1 MGTVWLT
8 IKART
13 HWKQQTEDGFGK
25 FYGQI
30 FIDYATHILRY
41 GDINAIYTTNGS
53 YDNLANEIETNYK
66 NR

>member
-1 MGTVWLT
+1 MLFICTNYLSFAKS
-8 IKART
+8 IYICK
-13 HWKQQTEDGFGK
+13 KQ
-25 FYGQI
+25 I
-30 FIDYATHILRY
+30 IDYATHILRY